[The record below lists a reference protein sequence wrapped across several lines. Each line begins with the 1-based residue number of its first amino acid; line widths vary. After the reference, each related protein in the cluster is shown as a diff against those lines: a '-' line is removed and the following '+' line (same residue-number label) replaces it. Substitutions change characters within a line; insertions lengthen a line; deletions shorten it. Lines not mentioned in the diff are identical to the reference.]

1 MMMVRSILGLF
12 AESPFGPLRELAHKV
27 RECAEE
33 VPPLFDALFEE
44 DYDAVRAKAEEISH
58 LEHEADIAKDKV
70 RDKLPKTIFLPVDRR
85 DLLDVIA
92 ILDAVADCAEDV
104 GILFTLREM
113 EPHEEMVEP
122 LKKLLRRVMAVVDQ
136 ATKIV
141 DQLDV
146 LVEAGFSGP
155 EAVRVKEMI
164 DELNRLE
171 HEADIVQDDLARK
184 LFSLEDEIK
193 PGSLFIWNKILNKVG
208 DIANTAEKMG
218 NRLRLF
224 IAQG

>member
-1 MMMVRSILGLF
+1 MMVRSILGLF

-27 RECAEE
+27 QECAEE
-33 VPPLFDALFEE
+33 VPELFDALFEG
-44 DYDAVRAKAEEISH
+44 DYEEVHAKAEEISH
-58 LEHEADIAKDKV
+58 LEHEADLAKDTV
-70 RDKLPKTIFLPVDRR
+70 RDRLPKTIFLPVDRR

-92 ILDAVADCAEDV
+92 ILDAVADSAEDV

-113 EPHEEMVEP
+113 EPHDELVEP
-122 LKKLLRRVMAVVDQ
+122 LGKLLRRVMKVVDQ
-136 ATKIV
+136 AVDIV

-146 LVEAGFSGP
+146 LVESGFQGP

-184 LFSLEDEIK
+184 LFTLEDEIK

-208 DIANTAEKMG
+208 DVANTAEKMG